1 MFIHMRKIQ
10 IKSYNH
16 KLSKKKK
23 QLNDTQLRTKKKRK
37 LKVTIKVES
46 YC

>member
-16 KLSKKKK
+16 KLSEKTTVEWYPTKNEKKKEI
-23 QLNDTQLRTKKKRK
+23 KK
-37 LKVTIKVES
+37 
-46 YC
+46 YN

>member
-16 KLSKKKK
+16 KLSEKKK
-23 QLNDTQLRTKKKRK
+23 QLNDTQLRTKKKGN
-37 LKVTIKVES
+37 
-46 YC
+46 

>member
-16 KLSKKKK
+16 KLSEKK

>member
-16 KLSKKKK
+16 KLSEKK
-23 QLNDTQLRTKKKRK
+23 QFNDTQLRTKKKK
-37 LKVTIKVES
+37 EIKS
-46 YC
+46 YN